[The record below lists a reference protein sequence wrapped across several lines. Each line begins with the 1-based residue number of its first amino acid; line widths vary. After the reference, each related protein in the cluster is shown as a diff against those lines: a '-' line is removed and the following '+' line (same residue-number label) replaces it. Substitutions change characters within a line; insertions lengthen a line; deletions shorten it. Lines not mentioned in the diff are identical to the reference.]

1 MDNSAVNLGSGG
13 YDIRYMQDG
22 GMPLSSSLRPRLRPK
37 NLRGPGPGMVSP
49 TPEFT
54 DMYPEEQG
62 RLFSEFLKT
71 TRGPDED
78 MKRAAYDTPYYEGPA
93 PAPMTDAEIE
103 EMKRYGRGDDI
114 LMSDTQE
121 KKQMGFFDSLTGP
134 ARVLID
140 GAFGGGVNTKGV
152 TKSARPGS
160 ERYDEFYVEGQ
171 PDFQSQLID
180 QFDYPYVEDPV
191 TGDLIIPTDK
201 EMYSEKERTDRTRP
215 DMPAY
220 QEIEDARG
228 HMLGS
233 ALLSQKHGTKTA
245 AAMGGIG
252 EFMDYTLGGATK
264 GDVAMDTRNNA
275 IGRQIFL
282 KAGIDATPQEI
293 TRLVDAEI
301 FKQLDVIM
309 GRSEDEQG
317 AVAADQPRA
326 PANFKSPKK
335 GPDVYFPRDEEGFY
349 NTKRDGYE

>member
-1 MDNSAVNLGSGG
+1 MDMNNSAVRLGRAGFDDTGYNL
-13 YDIRYMQDG
+13 DEMLARV
-22 GMPLSSSLRPRLRPK
+22 
-37 NLRGPGPGMVSP
+37 GPGAVSP
-49 TPEFT
+49 TPQFT
-54 DMYPEEQG
+54 RMTPFDEEYGVNPPEGGFDQFEDPSSDRG
-62 RLFSEFLKT
+62 YSNANRLPVIPE
-71 TRGPDED
+71 
-78 MKRAAYDTPYYEGPA
+78 YN
-93 PAPMTDAEIE
+93 
-103 EMKRYGRGDDI
+103 
-114 LMSDTQE
+114 QE
-121 KKQMGFFDSLTGP
+121 TKQMSLFDNMTGP
-134 ARVLID
+134 ARVLYD
-140 GAFGGGVNTKGV
+140 GVFGGGVNTKGV
-152 TKSARPGS
+152 TKSARPSS

-171 PDFQSQLID
+171 PDFQSQLIE

-201 EMYSEKERTDRTRP
+201 EMYSEKERTDRTRI

-233 ALLSQKHGTKTA
+233 ALLAQEYGTKTA

-282 KAGIDATPQEI
+282 NAGIDATPQEI

>member
-1 MDNSAVNLGSGG
+1 MDMDNSAVNLGSG
-13 YDIRYMQDG
+13 
-22 GMPLSSSLRPRLRPK
+22 MPLSSRLRPRMRPE

-49 TPEFT
+49 YPEFT

-62 RLFSEFLKT
+62 SIFGRS
-71 TRGPDED
+71 GPS
-78 MKRAAYDTPYYEGPA
+78 MVPYDLNLGVGTPP
-93 PAPMTDAEIE
+93 PMTDAEIE
-103 EMKRYGRGDDI
+103 EM
-114 LMSDTQE
+114 SATQE
-121 KKQMGFFDSLTGP
+121 KKQMGFFDSITGP

-160 ERYDEFYVEGQ
+160 ERYNEFYVEGQ
-171 PDFQSQLID
+171 PDFQDQLIE

-201 EMYSEKERTDRTRP
+201 DMYSEKERTARTRI

-233 ALLSQKHGTKTA
+233 ALLSQEYGTKTA

-317 AVAADQPRA
+317 AVSKDQPRA
-326 PANFKSPKK
+326 PANFKSPPT
-335 GPDVYFPRDEEGFY
+335 GPDVFYARDKEGFY

>member
-22 GMPLSSSLRPRLRPK
+22 GMPLSSSLRPRLRSE

-54 DMYPEEQG
+54 DMYPDDTRKTIFQMESEQRLAEEQG
-62 RLFSEFLKT
+62 MLPYISGSGFGDSEGQGTRKT
-71 TRGPDED
+71 IFQMEQEGIPEDKVFKERG
-78 MKRAAYDTPYYEGPA
+78 MGAVLYDA
-93 PAPMTDAEIE
+93 
-103 EMKRYGRGDDI
+103 
-114 LMSDTQE
+114 
-121 KKQMGFFDSLTGP
+121 
-134 ARVLID
+134 
-140 GAFGGGVNTKGV
+140 AFGDLDTKGIS
-152 TKSARPGS
+152 KSARPSS

-171 PDFQSQLID
+171 PDFQSQLIE

-191 TGDLIIPTDK
+191 TGDLIIPTDP
-201 EMYSEKERTDRTRP
+201 ELYSEKQRTERTRP

-233 ALLSQKHGTKTA
+233 ALLAQEYGPKTA
-245 AAMGGIG
+245 AKVGGIG
-252 EFMDYTLGGATK
+252 EFMDYTLSGSNK
-264 GDVAMDTRNNA
+264 RDVAMDTRNNA

-317 AVAADQPRA
+317 AVAEDQPRA
-326 PANFKSPKK
+326 PANFKSPKT

-349 NTKRDGYE
+349 DTKRDGYKQYLD